1 MSTVT
6 LKLLDAPQ
14 ASVASKENVE
24 DWFEFGC
31 HLRTPSSRL
40 APAGQS
46 RDLAIVTGIPSG
58 SVTAIG
64 ISRDSSCRA
73 NRCRSIVN
81 WGEKFT
87 IVGKRKLRMSTG
99 SKLKIYL
106 GNRRGTG
113 SLGRENSCG
122 LVKEFDSKKW
132 SGLAHV
138 FQQQRCQNNTSE
150 YMQLVRKAACRQS
163 SFVLAFRCGWLIML
177 ASFVA
182 FRSRLTYSA
191 PEIQEIG
198 SWLTFSVTAFA

>member
-58 SVTAIG
+58 SITAIG

-81 WGEKFT
+81 WGGKFT

-106 GNRRGTG
+106 RNRPGTG

-122 LVKEFDSKKW
+122 LVQEFDRKKW
-132 SGLAHV
+132 SGLAWG

-150 YMQLVRKAACRQS
+150 DMQRLVRKAACRQS
-163 SFVLAFRCGWLIML
+163 SLVLAFRCGWLIML

-191 PEIQEIG
+191 PEIQ
-198 SWLTFSVTAFA
+198 